1 MLNTFPT
8 LLSFAILVPFVF
20 RICVAYFLIEI
31 AVGLKNKGMLSG
43 YYREYGYPLAHLVPW
58 KFQIFAAGSAFFL
71 AIGLFTQISALVAFF
86 TILAIGHA
94 NREIKT
100 FKHSESAFA
109 FAALICFSLL
119 FLGAGAFAF
128 DIPL

>member
-8 LLSFAILVPFVF
+8 LLSFAVFVPFIF
-20 RICVAYFLIEI
+20 RICLVLFLLEI
-31 AVGLKNKGMLSG
+31 VTGLKNKSAFTS
-43 YYREYGYPLAHLVPW
+43 YFRENGYPLATMIPW
-58 KFQIFAAGSAFFL
+58 KLQLLAGMSALLLVAGFL
-71 AIGLFTQISALVAFF
+71 TQITALVAMF
-86 TILAIGHA
+86 TILTVGNA
-94 NREIKT
+94 NRQAHT
-100 FKHSESAFA
+100 FKHSEAVFG